1 MTKKKKKSCLG
12 ELSNSY
18 WYKHMS
24 FYYKIH
30 TFSWVDEVRRNV
42 ATVEPHALNDLKLIM

>member
-1 MTKKKKKSCLG
+1 MTKKSHVWVNYPIHTG
-12 ELSNSY
+12 TN
-18 WYKHMS
+18 MS

-30 TFSWVDEVRRNV
+30 TFSGVDEVRRNV